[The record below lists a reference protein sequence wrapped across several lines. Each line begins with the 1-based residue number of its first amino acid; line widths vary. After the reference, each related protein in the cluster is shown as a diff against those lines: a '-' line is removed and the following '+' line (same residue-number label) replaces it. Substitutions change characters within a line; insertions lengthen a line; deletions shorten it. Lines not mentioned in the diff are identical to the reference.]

1 MREKEV
7 IVVGRKN
14 IVSFIK
20 NDLKIEGRRIKKRNN
35 IIRVKED
42 MENIEGI
49 MEKIMNDI
57 GIIRKRLSKGFGVVD
72 SVSKREEGVIKEK
85 LKMDKKIVGER
96 GNIMRGWKKI
106 VKGRRIGVNKRE
118 SVLIRRI
125 SKKVRI
131 IKKEEFKLDIR
142 M

>member
-1 MREKEV
+1 MKCSDWMREKEV

-57 GIIRKRLSKGFGVVD
+57 GIIR
-72 SVSKREEGVIKEK
+72 
-85 LKMDKKIVGER
+85 
-96 GNIMRGWKKI
+96 
-106 VKGRRIGVNKRE
+106 
-118 SVLIRRI
+118 
-125 SKKVRI
+125 
-131 IKKEEFKLDIR
+131 
-142 M
+142 